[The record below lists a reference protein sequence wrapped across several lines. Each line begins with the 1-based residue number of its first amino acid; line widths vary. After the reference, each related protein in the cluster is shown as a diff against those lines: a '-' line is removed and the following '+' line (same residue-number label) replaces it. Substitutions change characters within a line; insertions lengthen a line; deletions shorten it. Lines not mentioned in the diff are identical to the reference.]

1 MEYALLGVLAVVV
14 IVAVASI
21 APRLGVAAP
30 IILVLVGIATSYA
43 PGVPTFEL
51 DPHLI
56 LTIVLPP
63 ILYSA
68 AVNVPLMDFRRNF
81 KAITWLSV
89 VLVIITAV
97 LTGLLLF
104 WLFPDLSLPA
114 AIALGAVVAPPDAVA
129 ATSIG
134 KRLGLP
140 HRLVT
145 VLEGEGLVNDA
156 TALVLLRSAIAATA
170 GAVSFVDIAWDFVL
184 AVVIAIAVGAV
195 VGFAT
200 VWVRSRLEDPVLTT
214 AISFGVPFVAFFP
227 AEEVHA
233 SGVLAVVVAGLITGH
248 LGSKYFSPQ
257 ARVSER
263 TNWRTAQLLLEN
275 GVFLLM
281 GFELHALTDQVHER
295 GLDIWTAVW
304 IGLVVTVALTA
315 IRGVFV
321 IPLIAV
327 LRREQDLALARA
339 KELDSVISR
348 IDQVRAALPPGQEL
362 FPQRHARRFAR
373 RLRRKRADMDF
384 LTTEGLSWRGGAV
397 IAWSGMR
404 GVVTLA
410 AAQSLPSDLPYRP
423 QLVLVAFTVAIV
435 TLIAQGA
442 SLPWVIDRLDVR
454 GSSEEAERVKL
465 ATLIT
470 ELNSAGLATLDNPEL
485 RRPDGTR
492 YPPEV
497 IDLVR
502 EDTRRI
508 GLRLTEQI
516 TRADDEGPLAM
527 KRALRLRVLAA
538 ERAALE
544 EARSEGS
551 HASHVIERAQ
561 TILDVEQSRLD
572 AH

>member
-1 MEYALLGVLAVVV
+1 MEFALLGVLAVVV

-30 IILVLVGIATSYA
+30 ILLVLLGIAASYV

-56 LTIVLPP
+56 LTVVLPP

-89 VLVIITAV
+89 ALVIITAV
-97 LTGLLLF
+97 LTGALLY

-145 VLEGEGLVNDA
+145 VHEGAGLVNDA

-184 AVVIAIAVGAV
+184 AVVVAIAVGAV
-195 VGFAT
+195 IGFAS
-200 VWVRSRLEDPVLTT
+200 VWVRSKIEDPVLTT

-248 LGSKYFSPQ
+248 LGSTYFSPQ

-263 TNWRTAQLLLEN
+263 VNWRTAQLLLEN

-281 GFELHALTDQVHER
+281 GFELHALTDQVHAQ
-295 GLDIWTAVW
+295 GLSIWTAVW

-315 IRGVFV
+315 IRGALVL
-321 IPLIAV
+321 PLIAV
-327 LRREQDLALARA
+327 LRRDQERARVRA
-339 KELDSVISR
+339 RQLDSVISR
-348 IDQVRAALPPGQEL
+348 IDAVRDALPGL
-362 FPQRHARRFAR
+362 DLSDAKHARRFTR

-384 LTTEGLSWRGGAV
+384 LQTEGLSWRGGAV

-435 TLIAQGA
+435 TLVVQGA
-442 SLPWVIDRLDVR
+442 SLPWVIDRLDVQ
-454 GSSEEAERVKL
+454 GSDEQAERVKL
-465 ATLIT
+465 ATLVT
-470 ELNSAGLATLDNPEL
+470 EINSAGLATLDNPEL

-492 YPPEV
+492 YPPEIV
-497 IDLVR
+497 ERVR

-508 GLRLTEQI
+508 GLRLAEQI
-516 TRADDEGPLAM
+516 VRADDDGPHAM
-527 KRALRLRVLAA
+527 KRALRQRVLEA
-538 ERAALE
+538 ERAALDD
-544 EARSEGS
+544 ARAEGA
-551 HASHVIERAQ
+551 HASHVIDRAQ
-561 TILDVEQSRLD
+561 AILDVEQSRLD
-572 AH
+572 IH